1 MKINRWEMGRAQ
13 GYALLSSISEGKKDQ
28 KRLLGQQYL
37 RLIAAL
43 EDLPSSLAPDTSL
56 EPEQGTKRSA
66 EGQLDESHIPKK
78 PKVYVSM
85 FGP

>member
-1 MKINRWEMGRAQ
+1 MAQAQ

-43 EDLPSSLAPDTSL
+43 DLPSSLAPDVSL

-78 PKVYVSM
+78 PKVCVSRS
-85 FGP
+85 GP